1 MSKASEDLA
10 NAKKKASEASKMLV
24 GGAMNLLNSVAQR
37 AAVYNSPGT
46 IDSTAP
52 VMGSS
57 EKESNHPGDDIPHE
71 ELLLLCMKMQKRMQV
86 METKGQELIKK
97 KVMLLQERK
106 VLLEGVNQLLESSA
120 LSSSSVLPPDDQ
132 DIDLEALF
140 GTIRSASETRR
151 LKMSSLE
158 QRLIETELAAI
169 TSSSIGTPATAT
181 TTTTTPEASTEEHQK
196 NLATIKRLE
205 AEVER
210 YRKTEQTMKEQLVM
224 AQDSLRSKSMLLE
237 AGQRDLEASNSKCE
251 EKVLYLQMQINV
263 AKARDE
269 EKDRDLTTLRAQ
281 LESMRTQLSSMRRLA
296 SEKESAMGDNRDVIQ
311 SLQNKIFD
319 LEPEV
324 DRSKEKIREMERNV
338 NAQMLLKAE
347 QDALIAALRRD
358 LHAMIEAREDSVKRV
373 KELEEQKQRADSQ
386 LTKMAAVNDQLTVL
400 QAAVEDKTS
409 LITRLRAEAQASDR
423 NHAMRTAM
431 LATTEAQ
438 LEALRKEIGVKDDA
452 IRDAENR
459 VSALQTQL
467 TALEM
472 RIEER
477 AHAAALRIQELEMV
491 GEGERKRYADAQAEM
506 RDSHDQAIEATKR
519 DYSKKSS
526 LARALLSD
534 REEEVR
540 VLSVKNDELQVEINS
555 GAPNERRIFELA
567 ELQAKREAIYGQH
580 R

>member
-10 NAKKKASEASKMLV
+10 SAKKKASEASKMLV

-37 AAVYNSPGT
+37 AAVYNSPSAAMDT
-46 IDSTAP
+46 TTPA
-52 VMGSS
+52 VMGNA
-57 EKESNHPGDDIPHE
+57 EKEISHPGDDIPHE

-106 VLLEGVNQLLESSA
+106 VLLEGVNQLLETSA
-120 LSSSSVLPPDDQ
+120 SSSSSVLPPDDE
-132 DIDLEALF
+132 DIDLEGLF
-140 GTIRSASETRR
+140 GTIKSASETCRS
-151 LKMSSLE
+151 KMSSLE
-158 QRLIETELAAI
+158 QRLIEAELAAI
-169 TSSSIGTPATAT
+169 TSTSVGTPAAIAT
-181 TTTTTPEASTEEHQK
+181 STQEGSSEEHQK
-196 NLATIKRLE
+196 NQATIKRLE
-205 AEVER
+205 TEIER
-210 YRKTEQTMKEQLVM
+210 YRKTEQAMKEQLVM
-224 AQDSLRSKSMLLE
+224 AQDSLRSKSVLVE
-237 AGQRDLEASNSKCE
+237 NSQRDLEASNSKCE

-269 EKDRDLTTLRAQ
+269 EKDRDLTTLKAQ
-281 LESMRTQLSSMRRLA
+281 LEAMSTQLSSMRRLA
-296 SEKESAMGDNRDVIQ
+296 SEKECAMGDNREVIQ

-324 DRSKEKIREMERNV
+324 ERSKEKIREMERNV

-452 IRDAENR
+452 IRDAETR
-459 VSALQTQL
+459 ASALQTQL
-467 TALEM
+467 KSLEM
-472 RIEER
+472 RVEER
-477 AHAAALRIQELEMV
+477 NHAAALRIQELEMA

-506 RDSHDQAIEATKR
+506 RDSHEQAIEATKR

-540 VLSVKNDELQVEINS
+540 LLSAKNDELQVEINS

>member
-1 MSKASEDLA
+1 
-10 NAKKKASEASKMLV
+10 
-24 GGAMNLLNSVAQR
+24 
-37 AAVYNSPGT
+37 
-46 IDSTAP
+46 
-52 VMGSS
+52 
-57 EKESNHPGDDIPHE
+57 
-71 ELLLLCMKMQKRMQV
+71 
-86 METKGQELIKK
+86 
-97 KVMLLQERK
+97 
-106 VLLEGVNQLLESSA
+106 
-120 LSSSSVLPPDDQ
+120 
-132 DIDLEALF
+132 
-140 GTIRSASETRR
+140 
-151 LKMSSLE
+151 
-158 QRLIETELAAI
+158 
-169 TSSSIGTPATAT
+169 
-181 TTTTTPEASTEEHQK
+181 
-196 NLATIKRLE
+196 
-205 AEVER
+205 
-210 YRKTEQTMKEQLVM
+210 
-224 AQDSLRSKSMLLE
+224 
-237 AGQRDLEASNSKCE
+237 
-251 EKVLYLQMQINV
+251 
-263 AKARDE
+263 
-269 EKDRDLTTLRAQ
+269 
-281 LESMRTQLSSMRRLA
+281 
-296 SEKESAMGDNRDVIQ
+296 MGDNRDVIQ

-373 KELEEQKQRADSQ
+373 KELEDQKQRADSQ

-438 LEALRKEIGVKDDA
+438 LEALRKEIGLKDEA
-452 IRDAENR
+452 IRDAETR
-459 VSALQTQL
+459 VNALQTQL
-467 TALEM
+467 AGLEM
-472 RIEER
+472 RVEER
-477 AHAAALRIQELEMV
+477 AHAAALRIQELEMA

-506 RDSHDQAIEATKR
+506 RDSHEQAIEATKR

-540 VLSVKNDELQVEINS
+540 VLSAKNDELQVEINS